1 MFIQI
6 GHCATL
12 ALTLIALGC
21 NDADKPTTTQYPVP
35 QYCDRSNFLP
45 IWIIE
50 DDPAANR
57 DDRTDVDRDRGIEKM
72 LVIPVY
78 GNYLHEGE
86 IDKAAIAHPFLC
98 HPGDEIEKRLRSFG
112 QRDKLVELIVWARGY
127 FPDGIGGN
135 FIYIRALNGKMVI
148 VKELQRCVGSEEAKI
163 NAAMKEL
170 LQGDFVVGE
179 DPKWPPIQK
188 TNDVITVDFHYDAAQ
203 VVRSVGYAGRFFRYG
218 IQQHYHLLWGYDVGT
233 KIVNRFTAEEKKM
246 VADFATGDNSGKKA
260 KAEGKLLDGTY
271 TGDGWSLIFEHGKC
285 YCTKPGTNDKERA
298 ETKYVVKDDKVYI
311 APIVPKGKTMTR
323 NAWPVYTI
331 KGDSLESS
339 HVEDMDTGEVFYKD
353 KAGKVVLKKQ

>member
-1 MFIQI
+1 
-6 GHCATL
+6 
-12 ALTLIALGC
+12 
-21 NDADKPTTTQYPVP
+21 
-35 QYCDRSNFLP
+35 
-45 IWIIE
+45 
-50 DDPAANR
+50 
-57 DDRTDVDRDRGIEKM
+57 
-72 LVIPVY
+72 
-78 GNYLHEGE
+78 
-86 IDKAAIAHPFLC
+86 
-98 HPGDEIEKRLRSFG
+98 
-112 QRDKLVELIVWARGY
+112 VELIVWARGY